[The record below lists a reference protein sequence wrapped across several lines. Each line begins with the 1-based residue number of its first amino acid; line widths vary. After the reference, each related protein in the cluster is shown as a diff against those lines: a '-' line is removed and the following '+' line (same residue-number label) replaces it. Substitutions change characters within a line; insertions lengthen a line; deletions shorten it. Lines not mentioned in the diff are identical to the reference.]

1 MPARWVC
8 SYNILDELAK
18 RIRSKNP
25 SYMVSV
31 KGGRFKKLEVRL
43 KKCEE
48 VGWQGFIV
56 EFDWHSVIKRHGVYV
71 NFHFFKNDEHPFDDK
86 VQRYSFSLDDNKYS
100 SAFSS

>member
-18 RIRSKNP
+18 RIRGKNP

-56 EFDWHSVIKRHGVYV
+56 EFDWHSVNWVADKITRISTA
-71 NFHFFKNDEHPFDDK
+71 HFA
-86 VQRYSFSLDDNKYS
+86 SL
-100 SAFSS
+100 